1 MSTNN
6 EHQHVEMNISRMS
19 DAEIASVIA
28 AIQKVGATSSLMQNP
43 AIAASA
49 AALGKKGSALTAA
62 GLVVTSDEKQ
72 LKLDIAARDVARTNV
87 EGELA
92 NMRTLVS
99 TNATSPA
106 DIAGM
111 GLVPLVRAPQTRS
124 VPPVPAEILTRLGS
138 VHGRARV
145 SVVQSGGA
153 RGSYVAEATPDP
165 ISPTSVWASVP
176 GIGKQRV
183 LTGATGTKLWV
194 RFAQVRYGLQS
205 DWSTPVLVT
214 LP

>member
-1 MSTNN
+1 MATKI
-6 EHQHVEMNISRMS
+6 EHQHVEMNISTMT
-19 DAEIASVIA
+19 DAEIASTIG
-28 AIQKVGATSSLMQNP
+28 AIQKVGATSSLLQNP

-49 AALGKKGSALTAA
+49 AALAKKGSALTAA
-62 GLVVTSDEKQ
+62 GLVVTIDEKQ
-72 LKLDIAARDVARTNV
+72 LKLDIAARAVARTSV

-92 NMRTLVS
+92 NLRTLVS

-111 GLVPLVRAPQTRS
+111 GMIPLVRLTQTRT
-124 VPPVPAEILTRLGS
+124 VPPAPAEIITRLGK

-145 SVVQSGGA
+145 AVVENAGA
-153 RGSYVAEATPDP
+153 HGSYVAEATADP
-165 ISPTSVWASVP
+165 VSVTSAWTSLP
-176 GIGKQRV
+176 GTGKQRV
-183 LTGATGTKLWV
+183 LTGATGAKLWV

-205 DWSTPVLVT
+205 DWSTSVLVT